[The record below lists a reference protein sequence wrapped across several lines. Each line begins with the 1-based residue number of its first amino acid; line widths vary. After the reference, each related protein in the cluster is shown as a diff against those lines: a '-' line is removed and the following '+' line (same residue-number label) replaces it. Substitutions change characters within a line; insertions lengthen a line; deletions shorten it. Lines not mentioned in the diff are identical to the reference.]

1 LAAARCAV
9 QYGVNPRY
17 RPLAALLGAA
27 LVVGALLRVALWWQF
42 GTADDVPAVE
52 LPSIL
57 GRGLLNDLVVSLY
70 GLTPFAVYLALV
82 PRRWYRTRAN
92 RLVIFAGSWA
102 TLFAI
107 VFLAVVE
114 DYFFQEFDARFNL
127 VAFDYLA
134 FPTEVVGDVWTE
146 YPVVRTALGA
156 ALFASLG
163 LFWLRRWAMTEGSVR
178 P

>member
-1 LAAARCAV
+1 LAGASRAV
-9 QYGVNPRY
+9 QYGVNHRY
-17 RPLAALLGAA
+17 RPLAALLAA
-27 LVVGALLRVALWWQF
+27 TLVVGALLRVALWWQF
-42 GTADDVPAVE
+42 GAVDGVAAAD

-70 GLTPFAVYLALV
+70 CLTPFALYLALV
-82 PRRWYRTRAN
+82 PNRWYRSRAN
-92 RLVIFAGSWA
+92 RFVILAGSWA
-102 TLFAI
+102 TLFAM

-114 DYFFQEFDARFNL
+114 NYFFQEFDARFNL

-146 YPVVRTALGA
+146 YPVVRAALGA

-163 LFWLRRWAMTEGSVR
+163 LYWLRRWVENGSGLR
-178 P
+178 A

>member
-1 LAAARCAV
+1 MAAARRTV

-17 RPLAALLGAA
+17 RPLAALLAAA
-27 LVVGALLRVALWWQF
+27 LVVGAFLRVALWWQF
-42 GTADDVPAVE
+42 GTTDGVAAAA

-70 GLTPFAVYLALV
+70 CLTPFAIYLAV
-82 PRRWYRTRAN
+82 IPDRWYRSRVN
-92 RLVIFAGSWA
+92 RFVILAGSWA
-102 TLFAI
+102 TLFAM

-146 YPVVRTALGA
+146 YPVVRAALGA

-163 LFWLRRWAMTEGSVR
+163 LYWLRRWAMNESGKR